1 MRSFLYYDY
10 NILLVTLTLLL
21 TLGAFADFSNNNNI
35 SFPVALDNNI
45 SVAFACIE
53 Y

>member
-1 MRSFLYYDY
+1 MTI
-10 NILLVTLTLLL
+10 ILLVTLTLLL
-21 TLGAFADFSNNNNI
+21 TLGAFADFSNNNI
-35 SFPVALDNNI
+35 SFPVAPDNNI